1 MIRGNTFVIIARISL
16 QFLRAPSFKTIKD
29 YGRLLSKVSFRR
41 KKKLEVRKW
50 VLLQYRQDAHF

>member
-16 QFLRAPSFKTIKD
+16 QFLRAPSKIT
-29 YGRLLSKVSFRR
+29 GRLLSKVSFRR
-41 KKKLEVRKW
+41 EKKLEVRKW